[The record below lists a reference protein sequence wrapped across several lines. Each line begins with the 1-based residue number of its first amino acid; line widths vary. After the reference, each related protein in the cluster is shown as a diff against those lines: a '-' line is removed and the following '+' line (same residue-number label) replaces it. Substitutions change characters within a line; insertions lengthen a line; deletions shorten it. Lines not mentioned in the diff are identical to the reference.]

1 MQPEVALASDL
12 AWVMLKL
19 RQPAKY
25 RQLED
30 GGIAA
35 KSEGSDRPRHRVDR
49 TARNHWPHSYNP

>member
-35 KSEGSDRPRHRVDR
+35 KSEGSDRPRQ
-49 TARNHWPHSYNP
+49 ARNHWPHSYNP